1 MTYAGECRWWY
12 ACDSASIDIQYCKDG
27 TCSLSGS
34 VDATKKLAW
43 GLFTEKPLAA
53 FAQDVVRYLLGFVT
67 IIGVIYVIYAGFQLM
82 TGGGDEEK
90 VKKAR
95 QIIIYVLV
103 GIVLMWL
110 AYAIVQLIIW
120 AIDSKK

>member
-1 MTYAGECRWWY
+1 MTYAGTCDWWY
-12 ACDSASIDIQYCKDG
+12 CGSSSPRIDYCQWT
-27 TCSLSGS
+27 TCNLSGS
-34 VDATKKLAW
+34 VAATENLAW
-43 GLFTEKPLAA
+43 GLFTKKPLAA

-67 IIGVIYVIYAGFQLM
+67 VIGVIYVIYAGFQLM

-120 AIDSKK
+120 AIAKK

>member
-1 MTYAGECRWWY
+1 M
-12 ACDSASIDIQYCKDG
+12 
-27 TCSLSGS
+27 
-34 VDATKKLAW
+34 
-43 GLFTEKPLAA
+43 
-53 FAQDVVRYLLGFVT
+53 RYLLGFVT

-110 AYAIVQLIIW
+110 AYAIVTIIIR
-120 AIDSKK
+120 AIS